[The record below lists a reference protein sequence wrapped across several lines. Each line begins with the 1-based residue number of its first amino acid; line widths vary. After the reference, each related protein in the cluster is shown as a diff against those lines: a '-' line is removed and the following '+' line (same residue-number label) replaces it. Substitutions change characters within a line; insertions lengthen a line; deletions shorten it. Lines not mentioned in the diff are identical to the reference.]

1 MKLEHLQRVVSLIN
15 IDALFNLHKVKF
27 SKMEIL
33 FRDIEVKEAID
44 RVNVFINVEAIFNK
58 FHNKYTEEAL
68 VVMTKDEIRAFH
80 MSIISNVIN
89 LAAHYRLFFAK
100 NRIRSNIVFYMN
112 EFSKYGEQNNSIH
125 VSKYR
130 EKYVYSYTQNP
141 NYELIN
147 GVMRSVLNAIETI
160 TDYLENIYFVSSDRV
175 ESSLIPLIMVE
186 DKMIDG
192 QLNFIVS
199 TDPYDMQ
206 YVNKNF
212 LVIAPMGD
220 ESRVLTANN
229 VYEFFRDKGELKVED
244 KLPSYLLPFIL
255 STCGDKRRSLEKVK
269 GTSFNSIY
277 KGINKL
283 FKKLDIGEDEYVSFE
298 ELAVAIKEDPLN
310 PSGNRTRVVKNYMCI
325 DLDRQLSMVSPSQK
339 TVIEQQLKDRFDS
352 ESLKLINKKHFQEC
366 PLQVVELNQYHPK
379 KRNLF

>member
-15 IDALFNLHKVKF
+15 IDALFNLHKVRF

-68 VVMTKDEIRAFH
+68 VVMTKEEIRAFH

-100 NRIRSNIVFYMN
+100 NKIRSNIVFYMN

-125 VSKYR
+125 VSDYR

-147 GVMRSVLNAIETI
+147 GVMRSVLNAIEAI
-160 TDYLENIYFVSSDRV
+160 VDYLENIYFVSSDRI
-175 ESSLIPLIMVE
+175 ESSVIPLVMVE
-186 DKMIDG
+186 DKMLDG

-220 ESRVLTANN
+220 ESRVLTTKN
-229 VYEFFRDKGELKVED
+229 VYEFFRAKGELKVDDE
-244 KLPSYLLPFIL
+244 LPSYLLPFIL
-255 STCGDKRRSLEKVK
+255 STCGDKRRSLDKVK

-277 KGINKL
+277 KGIKKL
-283 FKKLDIGEDEYVSFE
+283 FTKLDISDEEYVSFE
-298 ELAVAIKEDPLN
+298 ELAIAIKEDPLN
-310 PSGNRTRVVKNYMCI
+310 PSGNRKRVVKNYMCI

-339 TVIEQQLKDRFDS
+339 TTIEQQLKDRFDS
-352 ESLKLINKKHFQEC
+352 ESLKMINKKHFQEC
-366 PLQVVELNQYHPK
+366 PLQIVELNQYHPK
-379 KRNLF
+379 KRQLF

>member
-15 IDALFNLHKVKF
+15 IDALFNLHKVRF

-68 VVMTKDEIRAFH
+68 VVMTKEEIRAFH

-100 NRIRSNIVFYMN
+100 NKIRSNIVFYMN

-125 VSKYR
+125 VSDYR

-147 GVMRSVLNAIETI
+147 GVMRSVLNAIEAI
-160 TDYLENIYFVSSDRV
+160 VDYLENIYFVSSDRI
-175 ESSLIPLIMVE
+175 ESSVIPLVMVE
-186 DKMIDG
+186 DKMLDG

-220 ESRVLTANN
+220 ESRVLTTKN
-229 VYEFFRDKGELKVED
+229 VYEFFRAKGELKVDDE
-244 KLPSYLLPFIL
+244 LPSYLLPFIL
-255 STCGDKRRSLEKVK
+255 STCGDKRRSLDKVK

-277 KGINKL
+277 KGIKKL
-283 FKKLDIGEDEYVSFE
+283 FNKLDIGDEEYVSFE
-298 ELAVAIKEDPLN
+298 ELAIAIKEDPLN
-310 PSGNRTRVVKNYMCI
+310 PSGNRKRVVKNYMCI

-339 TVIEQQLKDRFDS
+339 TAIEQQLKDRFDS
-352 ESLKLINKKHFQEC
+352 ESLKMINKKHFQEC
-366 PLQVVELNQYHPK
+366 PLQIVELNQYHPK
-379 KRNLF
+379 KRQLF

>member
-15 IDALFNLHKVKF
+15 IDALFNLHKVRF

-68 VVMTKDEIRAFH
+68 VVMTKEEIRAFH

-100 NRIRSNIVFYMN
+100 NKIRSNIVFYMN

-125 VSKYR
+125 VSDYR

-147 GVMRSVLNAIETI
+147 GVMRSVLNAIEAI
-160 TDYLENIYFVSSDRV
+160 VDYLENIYFVSSDRI
-175 ESSLIPLIMVE
+175 ESSVIPLVMVE
-186 DKMIDG
+186 DKMLDG

-220 ESRVLTANN
+220 ESRVLTTKN
-229 VYEFFRDKGELKVED
+229 VYEFFRAKGELKVDDE
-244 KLPSYLLPFIL
+244 LPSYLLPFIL
-255 STCGDKRRSLEKVK
+255 STCGDKRRSLDKVK

-277 KGINKL
+277 KGIKKL
-283 FKKLDIGEDEYVSFE
+283 FTKLDIGDEEYVSFE
-298 ELAVAIKEDPLN
+298 ELAIAIKEDPLN
-310 PSGNRTRVVKNYMCI
+310 PSGNRKRVVKNYMCI

-339 TVIEQQLKDRFDS
+339 TAIEQQLKDRFDS
-352 ESLKLINKKHFQEC
+352 ESLKMINKKHFQEC
-366 PLQVVELNQYHPK
+366 PLQIVELNQYHPK
-379 KRNLF
+379 KRQLF